1 MTSVLLFRTP
11 CGTSV
16 APPYVM
22 KIRLFVSASAV
33 VLAAWLG
40 VTFFR
45 QVPHENYHLLGKAS
59 VPVSA
64 AADSSG
70 DAEGI
75 DAETAAVERSRR
87 ADSDGKLAVAD

>member
-1 MTSVLLFRTP
+1 
-11 CGTSV
+11 
-16 APPYVM
+16 M
-22 KIRLFVSASAV
+22 KVRLFVSASAV

-64 AADSSG
+64 AVDSSG
-70 DAEGI
+70 DGEAV
-75 DAETAAVERSRR
+75 DVETAAVERSRR
-87 ADSDGKLAVAD
+87 AGSDGKLAVAD